1 MPANTPFFQ
10 AFGSLLFG
18 RRPRKLLE
26 KVRRVDALGELYE
39 LFGEMLPDRLLA
51 RSEKGTNS
59 RERVLTPKV
68 TFWAFVSQ
76 VLDVGSSCRE
86 VVRKV
91 EAWWRW
97 SQKDLEAKPALSPS
111 AYCQARARLDMQS
124 LRLIHGHLAWSL
136 ERRVTSQEKWLGR
149 RVKIVDGSTLSMP
162 DTPANQESW
171 PQPSSQKAGLGF
183 PCMKLVGLFSLASGA
198 LEDYATG
205 TLHEHESMLFRS
217 LWEKLAKGD
226 VLLGDRG
233 FCSYAALARLAQRGM
248 DSVMRL
254 HQARKV
260 NFREGRRLG
269 KDDRLVTWKKPVQ
282 RTEAWSLEEWAALP
296 ETLALRLIRL
306 FVSTPGFRTRQ
317 VTLVTTLTDA
327 QSYPAEEIR
336 ALYAQRWGVEL
347 HFHQIKILLGLDI
360 LRCKSPELIEK
371 ETLLHLIAYNLIRL
385 LMQKAAGAHQVALG
399 RISFKGTLDTVRHF
413 AAAIHAARGTPRKQD
428 ALIEQM
434 LAIIAR
440 DPVPKRPER
449 SEPRAKKRRPKNYHL
464 LTKSRHEMSVPP
476 HRNRPKLV
484 IQNAA

>member
-26 KVRRVDALGELYE
+26 KVGRVDSLGELYE

-296 ETLALRLIRL
+296 ETLSLRLIRL

-347 HFHQIKILLGLDI
+347 HFAPDQDPARLGHSAVQESGANRKGNALASD
-360 LRCKSPELIEK
+360 
-371 ETLLHLIAYNLIRL
+371 RL
-385 LMQKAAGAHQVALG
+385 QSHPAADAEGCGRASG
-399 RISFKGTLDTVRHF
+399 RIGPDQLQRYAGHR
-413 AAAIHAARGTPRKQD
+413 AALCGGHSRG
-428 ALIEQM
+428 
-434 LAIIAR
+434 AR
-440 DPVPKRPER
+440 DAAQTGCLDRANVSDHRAR
-449 SEPRAKKRRPKNYHL
+449 PRAQTPGA
-464 LTKSRHEMSVPP
+464 
-476 HRNRPKLV
+476 
-484 IQNAA
+484 Q